1 METTRRRQKKEEE
14 EEDNDKKDEKKRYR
28 LRLQAVRQQDFPPTY
43 AQLRRRW
50 WHDQKSTSQPLV
62 SCIRT
67 TKLEANGARRRPRV
81 PLLAINYFPWEAD
94 GLVGRDRNNSVCDRC

>member
-1 METTRRRQKKEEE
+1 MQREDKRQRWRRQDEDWEERKK
-14 EEDNDKKDEKKRYR
+14 KKKTKKKMRKTRKKRYR

-67 TKLEANGARRRPRV
+67 TKLEANGARRRSRV
-81 PLLAINYFPWEAD
+81 PLLAINYFP
-94 GLVGRDRNNSVCDRC
+94 